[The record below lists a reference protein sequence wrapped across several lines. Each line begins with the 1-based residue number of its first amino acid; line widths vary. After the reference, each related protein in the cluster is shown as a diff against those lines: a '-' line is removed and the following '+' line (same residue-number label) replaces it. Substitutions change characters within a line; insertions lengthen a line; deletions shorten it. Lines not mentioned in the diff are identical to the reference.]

1 MLVDEFT
8 TKRFSKFPLLT
19 TYYELYEIS
28 FYPVG
33 DWANY
38 AFVRYMYQKPLLFT
52 IDGCKVG
59 SDSFI
64 LSAVIQYKNEIKKRR
79 YK

>member
-19 TYYELYEIS
+19 TYYEHFEIS
-28 FYPVG
+28 FYPIG
-33 DWANY
+33 YWSNY
-38 AFVRYMYQKPLLFT
+38 ALVSYQCKKPLLFT
-52 IDGCKVG
+52 IEGCDVG

-64 LSAVIQYKNEIKKRR
+64 LSAIIQYKNTIQ
-79 YK
+79 